1 MLPSVETRFQFK
13 CITDNDTRLA
23 IDKLENKSSSGHDGI
38 SNKLLKLVLKFE
50 LSKSLTL
57 IINQMITTGVFPDS
71 FKISK
76 IIPLFKKGDSSLL
89 SNYKLLSLLP
99 TISEIFERILYNQ
112 LYEYFNSNNLLAEQ
126 QYGFCSNHS
135 TEYAA
140 VKFVDHIS
148 KEIESGNTPAALYIH
163 LSKAFDTL
171 SFDILLYKLSHYG
184 IKDNAF
190 KLHN

>member
-1 MLPSVETRFQFK
+1 MLPSQFIYLLVQNTAKFQFK

-38 SNKLLKLVLKFE
+38 SNTLLKVLKFE

-89 SNYKLLSLLP
+89 PNYRPISLLP
-99 TISEIFERILYNQ
+99 TISKIFERN
-112 LYEYFNSNNLLAEQ
+112 EYFNSNM
-126 QYGFCSNHS
+126 
-135 TEYAA
+135 
-140 VKFVDHIS
+140 
-148 KEIESGNTPAALYIH
+148 NTLIVIIY
-163 LSKAFDTL
+163 
-171 SFDILLYKLSHYG
+171 
-184 IKDNAF
+184 
-190 KLHN
+190 